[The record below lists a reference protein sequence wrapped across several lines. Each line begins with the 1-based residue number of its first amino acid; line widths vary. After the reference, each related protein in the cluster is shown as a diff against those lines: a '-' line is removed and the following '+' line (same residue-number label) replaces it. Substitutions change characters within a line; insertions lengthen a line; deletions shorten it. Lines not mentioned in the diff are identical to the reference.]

1 MVCHFFIKAENDKN
15 HIKETSQIDQC
26 AWFFNEYHED
36 PSILSMLN
44 AVKII
49 DGLIQTKDLD
59 WCRSFA
65 DFLLNKVTFMYYDL
79 ENRKNGEETFVVIN
93 TTGEPL
99 SSVQNLKPIVM
110 EAAINSSYKG
120 DLANDW
126 EEIETWFWKKR
137 LDKNGNDTAD
147 AGFTEFLRWVTILEA
162 EDTISIR
169 NILKEGKYTFPQER
183 ICFNDI
189 KDYWNIIVFLF
200 EQWSLSGRLSEEYLS
215 PSINKDNGG
224 RVIGQIDCF
233 KLLPI
238 IAYCK
243 HWKVKDPNDRGLLR
257 LYKFLENLTRKESIL
272 KDVNTIVDDAI
283 KIASLSQDISE
294 LSINPALSSISKIV
308 LSEEEILKLQIL
320 NKCTDEQKRDKTE
333 EAFWASQDYDQIPSH
348 KIWAGEILPLIQWSL
363 QDDGTFD
370 LGLFDKYLNT
380 FDNVFMGDCES
391 NIDDIRRA
399 LIALQMPNYPR
410 IFHGYTNY
418 SFGWDWSDWKT
429 LISENSLV
437 FKSLF
442 DRLINGESISGI
454 IANCPNSI
462 DYYDFVKCNYLLD
475 YCEQKNIQK
484 NDQDI
489 FLIRKKYATENNYI
503 SVLNMHLLK
512 YLEIEAIQIGWS
524 VINNG
529 NQVVVQK
536 GSYLIKIGNKSQLEW
551 CIHLLKFRK

>member
-1 MVCHFFIKAENDKN
+1 M
-15 HIKETSQIDQC
+15 
-26 AWFFNEYHED
+26 
-36 PSILSMLN
+36 
-44 AVKII
+44 
-49 DGLIQTKDLD
+49 
-59 WCRSFA
+59 
-65 DFLLNKVTFMYYDL
+65 
-79 ENRKNGEETFVVIN
+79 
-93 TTGEPL
+93 
-99 SSVQNLKPIVM
+99 QNLKPIVM

-120 DLANDW
+120 DLAKDW

-489 FLIRKKYATENNYI
+489 TLLPCDGLANAIEKNDNIDEVLDRILFPYKNSDIDSVVLGCTHYPIIKDKIKKYFSNDVNIYDSINGVVKEVNRQLKI
-503 SVLNMHLLK
+503 NMM
-512 YLEIEAIQIGWS
+512 Y
-524 VINNG
+524 
-529 NQVVVQK
+529 
-536 GSYLIKIGNKSQLEW
+536 NKSKKEDTIIIDSSKSNML
-551 CIHLLKFRK
+551 